1 MRQRIHDYYQHQQK
15 DTPAMTAPIP
25 FTLTNE
31 SITVILNGTP
41 RTIHKGSAQYPGLRS
56 ALFAEQWDRIEALVT
71 VRGSLATWFKDT
83 GFDIDMQGVMRYSD
97 GLHELDV
104 PTSLSERIKS
114 MVANGEDPSPLIKFY
129 QRLANNPSYRSR
141 TQLFAFM
148 AHVGIP
154 IEPDGTFLAYKGI
167 NDNLTDVHSGKVN
180 NAPGTHHSMPRNM
193 ISDDPDHACHYG
205 FHVGALSYARDF
217 GSVVVICRVDPQHV
231 VCVPHDSSQQKM
243 RVCDYESIGFWNGET
258 MPSTTYSPNL
268 ERDASLDE
276 EVEDDAVED
285 ADADWESDNILT
297 SKGVGDGGDG
307 LKVQPAIKNVKSK
320 AAQLGR
326 ISPAKLMERG
336 IDELRKYAS
345 GHLKIVGASKMSGG
359 KSALVAAILR
369 ARKKRSRK

>member
-1 MRQRIHDYYQHQQK
+1 
-15 DTPAMTAPIP
+15 MTTAIP

-56 ALFAEQWDRIEALVT
+56 ALFSEQWDRIEALVT
-71 VRGSLATWFKDT
+71 VRGSMAEWFKGT
-83 GFDIDMQGVMRYSD
+83 GFDIDMQGAMRYSD

-104 PTSLSERIKS
+104 PPSLSQRIQA
-114 MVANGEDPSPLIKFY
+114 MVAGGEDPSPLIKFY

-141 TQLFAFM
+141 TQLFDFM

-167 NDNLTDVHSGKVN
+167 NDNLTDVHSGKVD
-180 NAPGTHHSMPRNM
+180 NAPGTRHSMPRNLV
-193 ISDDPDHACHYG
+193 SDDPDTACHYG

-217 GSVVVICRVDPQHV
+217 GRVVVICRVDPQHV
-231 VCVPHDSSQQKM
+231 VCVPHASSQQKM
-243 RVCDYESIGFWNGET
+243 RVCDYESIGFWNGAE
-258 MPSTTYSPNL
+258 MPSTTWSPDL

-276 EVEDDAVED
+276 EGDDAD
-285 ADADWESDNILT
+285 SDWEDDNILT

-307 LKVQPAIKNVKSK
+307 LKVQPTIKHSTSK
-320 AAQLGR
+320 ASQLGR
-326 ISPAKLMERG
+326 VSPAKLMDRG

-359 KSALVAAILR
+359 KSALVSAILK
-369 ARKKRSRK
+369 ARRKRKR